1 MDQICFGLTRA
12 IDEKSLI
19 AFIEAFADRKLL
31 QILVPRLADD
41 EITAM
46 LDFLSRLMKK
56 HLTEEEYHRLFLEQ
70 SNP

>member
-31 QILVPRLADD
+31 HTLVPRLADD